1 MLTKLII
8 INGPPGVGKSVV
20 GNLLFPK
27 LSNSALLDGDDVWRI
42 NPFKVNEVTKNIV
55 MQNILFVLRNYIE
68 ANYEYVI
75 FIWVLH
81 EQPIIDYLLSRL
93 DDLKFNV
100 HIFTLI
106 ADEQVLL
113 HRLQMDTDRR
123 TDPNLALSRLRQS
136 LTLSTEKIDTT
147 MLEPKEIVNRILK
160 AL

>member
-20 GNLLFPK
+20 GNLLFSK

-147 MLEPKEIVNRILK
+147 MLEPREIVNRILK

>member
-1 MLTKLII
+1 
-8 INGPPGVGKSVV
+8 
-20 GNLLFPK
+20 
-27 LSNSALLDGDDVWRI
+27 
-42 NPFKVNEVTKNIV
+42 

-81 EQPIIDYLLSRL
+81 KQPIIDYLLSRL